1 MSFLLED
8 YISLPH
14 FKTIGIKDNLTIKK
28 TSQSI
33 VPSKKPSLMSRYAK
47 G

>member
-14 FKTIGIKDNLTIKK
+14 FKTIGTKDNLTIKQ
-28 TSQSI
+28 TSQSVI
-33 VPSKKPSLMSRYAK
+33 PSKKPGIMSRYAK